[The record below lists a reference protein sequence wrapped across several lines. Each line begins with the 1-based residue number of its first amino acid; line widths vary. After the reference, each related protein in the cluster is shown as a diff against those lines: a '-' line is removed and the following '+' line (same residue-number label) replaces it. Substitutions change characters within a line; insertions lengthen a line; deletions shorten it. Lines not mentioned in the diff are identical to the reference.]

1 MLWIIT
7 APQAVEHEAAII
19 PALLQ
24 AGADR
29 LLIRKPGWTAENYEQ
44 LLQQLPSNAYPNIL
58 VRDHHT
64 LALKYGL
71 AGVHWSKYPV
81 FVPGLEHSRGV
92 HDPSEIE
99 QQDTR
104 FTTLLLSPVFD
115 SISKPGYK
123 GMHNKSAGKF
133 NRPVLALGGID
144 DTNISRLR
152 EWGFTGAALLGAIW
166 KEPANAI
173 NRFKNIL
180 EAWKQSAQKL

>member
-1 MLWIIT
+1 
-7 APQAVEHEAAII
+7 
-19 PALLQ
+19 
-24 AGADR
+24 
-29 LLIRKPGWTAENYEQ
+29 
-44 LLQQLPSNAYPNIL
+44 
-58 VRDHHT
+58 
-64 LALKYGL
+64 
-71 AGVHWSKYPV
+71 
-81 FVPGLEHSRGV
+81 
-92 HDPSEIE
+92 
-99 QQDTR
+99 
-104 FTTLLLSPVFD
+104 VFD

-123 GMHNKSAGKF
+123 GMHNKSAEKF